1 MTTDTALIVA
11 FGILTVVVLVACFIF
26 TICHV
31 MDEDLEGY

>member
-1 MTTDTALIVA
+1 MTTDTALLVA
-11 FGILTVVVLVACFIF
+11 FGVLTIVVLVGCFIL